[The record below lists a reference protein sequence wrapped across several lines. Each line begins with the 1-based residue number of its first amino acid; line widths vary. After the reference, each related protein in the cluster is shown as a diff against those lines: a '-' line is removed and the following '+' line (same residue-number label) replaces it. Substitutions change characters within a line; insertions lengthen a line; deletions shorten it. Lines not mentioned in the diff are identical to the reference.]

1 MLSKQSNLQY
11 AAAITVG
18 IALIYAAMIPPLVAS
33 VDGSAML
40 ELAQS
45 IVVNHNFRVSS
56 ESGSLGVDGYYY
68 SRWYLLPALLAVP
81 SMALG
86 NVIGE
91 AFDLP
96 PYYVGG
102 FFALA
107 FTAILAAMT
116 VGLILLMALR
126 LGSDR
131 KMAAYAALSFA
142 LSSIALT
149 YAGTYYPEPILAF
162 LFIAS
167 LYFMLGKTTESVVTA
182 SLLAGLAI
190 LAKPTAIIL
199 GLLLSLYWWGKKQ
212 TWILVVLPIIV
223 AVGFVFVYGYYNYI
237 RFGNPVNFGQSWI
250 NDVPGQIV
258 ATKQNSNLLNSLSL
272 KLTPPLMGMWG
283 LLFSSGRGLVWY
295 CPSVLL
301 AGLGIYYVAKINRLV
316 VFVILSI
323 FGSFLLLH
331 SGAWWSG
338 GWAWGPRYLVPTLP
352 GLFVLVAFIP
362 KRWRYVLLSL
372 SLIGFL
378 VNAPTRIA
386 FYERYYVQAMEQKIA
401 WEDQLWNFDYAPF
414 RQGWQMAYEQIN
426 DAKKFD
432 VKNIVKTAG
441 TREMRGEMTRV
452 VAMWWWMVPAIGI
465 PLWIGGAVAAGLV
478 IGGGW
483 LIYWAIES

>member
-1 MLSKQSNLQY
+1 
-11 AAAITVG
+11 
-18 IALIYAAMIPPLVAS
+18 
-33 VDGSAML
+33 
-40 ELAQS
+40 
-45 IVVNHNFRVSS
+45 
-56 ESGSLGVDGYYY
+56 
-68 SRWYLLPALLAVP
+68 
-81 SMALG
+81 
-86 NVIGE
+86 
-91 AFDLP
+91 
-96 PYYVGG
+96 
-102 FFALA
+102 
-107 FTAILAAMT
+107 
-116 VGLILLMALR
+116 
-126 LGSDR
+126 
-131 KMAAYAALSFA
+131 
-142 LSSIALT
+142 
-149 YAGTYYPEPILAF
+149 
-162 LFIAS
+162 
-167 LYFMLGKTTESVVTA
+167 
-182 SLLAGLAI
+182 
-190 LAKPTAIIL
+190 
-199 GLLLSLYWWGKKQ
+199 
-212 TWILVVLPIIV
+212 
-223 AVGFVFVYGYYNYI
+223 
-237 RFGNPVNFGQSWI
+237 
-250 NDVPGQIV
+250 
-258 ATKQNSNLLNSLSL
+258 
-272 KLTPPLMGMWG
+272 MWG